1 MRELHQNTVA
11 CFYKPPCID
20 MVEVT
25 YRAYCGVT
33 AAAVAIRG
41 RRGGQRL
48 LLQQQVKT
56 DTM

>member
-1 MRELHQNTVA
+1 
-11 CFYKPPCID
+11 